1 MAKEVLDRIDQMVQ
15 ERSLLKHP
23 FYESWNKG
31 ELPLDSL
38 REYANQY
45 YHFESAYPTFLS
57 GVHHRCADRE
67 IRQLLLSNLWDE
79 EHGDENH
86 VELWLRFCDALDLN
100 RDGVIK
106 SSPSDATRQLID
118 TYHELT
124 TSSSVS
130 AGVTA
135 LYAFESQVPEVAKT
149 KIVGLKKH
157 YGIDNP
163 EAISFFEVHRT
174 LDIEHAEA
182 ERAMVQT
189 LTSVTSGVESGQAAS
204 DATEAADTSTK
215 ALWSFLDGVY

>member
-57 GVHHRCADRE
+57 GVHHRCTDRE

-106 SSPSDATRQLID
+106 SSPSEATQQLID

>member
-57 GVHHRCADRE
+57 GVHHRCTDRE

-106 SSPSDATRQLID
+106 NSPSEASKKGSDP
-118 TYHELT
+118 LT
-124 TSSSVS
+124 WGTKFDGILSQSPYGTLYRSIHSV
-130 AGVTA
+130 
-135 LYAFESQVPEVAKT
+135 
-149 KIVGLKKH
+149 I
-157 YGIDNP
+157 
-163 EAISFFEVHRT
+163 
-174 LDIEHAEA
+174 
-182 ERAMVQT
+182 
-189 LTSVTSGVESGQAAS
+189 
-204 DATEAADTSTK
+204 
-215 ALWSFLDGVY
+215 

>member
-57 GVHHRCADRE
+57 GVHHRCTDRE

-215 ALWSFLDGVY
+215 ALWNFLDGVY

>member
-1 MAKEVLDRIDQMVQ
+1 MVQ

-57 GVHHRCADRE
+57 GVHHRCTDRE